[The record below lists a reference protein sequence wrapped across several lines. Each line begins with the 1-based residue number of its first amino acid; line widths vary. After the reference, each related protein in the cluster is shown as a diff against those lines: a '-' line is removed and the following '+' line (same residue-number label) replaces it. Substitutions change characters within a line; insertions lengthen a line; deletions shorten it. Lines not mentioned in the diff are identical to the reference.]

1 MKIVYE
7 ILDFLG
13 RILSWC
19 SPAVC
24 LKAFRSSRDR
34 VYTGF
39 LRRRFAH
46 LGDSVILW
54 RSYHLR
60 GLDTVSIG
68 DGSVLERDLQLTAWN
83 VQGRQ
88 GVITIGNQCMIRRG
102 AHITSS
108 NKITI
113 GDGLLTGTN
122 VLISD
127 NSHGDTSRQSL
138 MTAPDDRPVVS
149 KGAITIGNNV
159 WLGNNVCVLAGVTI
173 GDGAVVGANSVVTSD
188 VPPYAVVAGAPAR
201 MVKKPTLKRR
211 ETSI

>member
-1 MKIVYE
+1 MKKVYKLLE
-7 ILDFLG
+7 FLG
-13 RILSWC
+13 CVLSYC
-19 SPAVC
+19 SPGVC
-24 LKAFRSSRDR
+24 LKAFRSGRDR
-34 VYTGF
+34 IYTGF

-54 RSYHLR
+54 RSYHLK

-68 DGSVLERDLQLTAWN
+68 DGCVLERDLQLTAWN

-88 GVITIGNQCMIRRG
+88 GTITIGNQCMIRRG

-127 NSHGDTSRQSL
+127 NSHGDTSRESL
-138 MTAPDDRPVVS
+138 MIPPDDRPVVS
-149 KGAITIGNNV
+149 KGEITIGNNV

-173 GDGAVVGANSVVTSD
+173 GDGAVVGANSVVTGD
-188 VPPYAVVAGAPAR
+188 VPPCAVVAGAPAR
-201 MVKKPTLKRR
+201 MVKNPIERR
-211 ETSI
+211 ETLR